1 MTQDQLWERFYR
13 SMLRVRRVEEKIIDV
28 YWSDKIKS
36 PVHLSIGQEAV
47 ATGVCEAL
55 AREDILF
62 ATYRSHHAYLA
73 KGGDMNG
80 MIAELYGKV
89 TGCAR
94 GKGGSM
100 HLIDPEHGVAGTSAV
115 VGTTIANALGY
126 AFAVKLRKEKKVVA
140 VFFGDGAVDEGVFHE
155 SLNFAALKKLPVLF
169 ICENNQFA
177 VHSDHLTRRTRDNL
191 VERAGVYGVPA
202 QRIEGNDVL
211 AIYEQTAQ
219 AVESIRAGEGPQFLE
234 CMTYRWKEH
243 VGPGDDFHLG
253 YRTPEERQPWI
264 DDDQLVRAEK
274 QVGADLA
281 ETVKTEVEQEVTEA
295 FEFAEES
302 PFPDASELHAHVYAN

>member
-1 MTQDQLWERFYR
+1 MSQEQLWEQLYR

-55 AREDILF
+55 EPEDILF

-73 KGGDMNG
+73 KGGDMKA

-155 SLNFAALKKLPVLF
+155 SINFAALKQLPVLF

-177 VHSDHLTRRTRDNL
+177 VHSPHMTRRVEDNL
-191 VERAGVYGVPA
+191 IERARVYGVPA

-211 AIYEQTAQ
+211 AIHEQTIQ
-219 AVESIRAGEGPQFLE
+219 AVESIRNGEGPQFLE

-253 YRTPEERQPWI
+253 YRTPEEMRPWI
-264 DDDQLVRAEK
+264 DDDQLVRAET
-274 QVGADLA
+274 QLDADVA
-281 ETVKTEVEQEVTEA
+281 SNIKAEVENEVTTA

-302 PFPDASELHAHVYAN
+302 PFPDTSELYAHVYAD